1 MKLLAI
7 SDHYI
12 CESFMRDGLAALS
25 QRGIEIEV
33 RPWEHP
39 TLEELQE
46 ANLLIEQHG
55 PNMIEMPQHIF
66 EGLEQFDAIV
76 VQFAPVGRKMIEAA
90 GRLRWIGVLR
100 GGIENIDKPVA
111 DEKGVTIINT
121 PGRNARAVAE
131 CTVGLILGEI
141 RNLARSHAELRQGN
155 WTRDYPN
162 GLEIPELFGKT
173 VGLVGLGAIG
183 RLVAH
188 FLTAFGSKIIA
199 YDPFA
204 QGETENVEMV
214 DLPTLLRN
222 SDIVSI
228 HARYSQET
236 HHLIGKEQ
244 LALMKP
250 KAVLINTARS
260 GLVDEKA
267 LVECLRNR
275 QIMGA
280 ALDVFDEEPIPPGH
294 PFLLLDNVTITPHL
308 AGSTIDAF
316 LNSPRLWVEIA
327 IQKGLTG

>member
-12 CESFMRDGLAALS
+12 PESFMLGGLSALAEL
-25 QRGIEIEV
+25 GMDIEI

-46 ANLLIEQHG
+46 ANLLVEQKG
-55 PNMIEMPQHIF
+55 ANAIEMPQRF
-66 EGLEQFDAIV
+66 LDGLEQFDAIV

-90 GRLRWIGVLR
+90 GRLQLIGVLR
-100 GGIENIDKPVA
+100 GGIENVDQNAAEERKI
-111 DEKGVTIINT
+111 TILNT

-131 CTVGLILGEI
+131 CTVGLILSEI
-141 RNLARSHAELRQGN
+141 RNLARSYAELRKGN

-162 GLEIPELFGKT
+162 RAEIPELCGKT
-173 VGLVGLGAIG
+173 VGLVGYGAIA
-183 RLVAH
+183 RLVAQY
-188 FLTAFGSKIIA
+188 LTAFGSKILA
-199 YDPFA
+199 YDPYV
-204 QGETENVEMV
+204 QGETGNVEIV
-214 DLPTLLRN
+214 DLPTLLKS
-222 SDIVSI
+222 SDIVSL
-228 HARYSQET
+228 HARYSKET

-250 KAVLINTARS
+250 SAVLINTARS

-267 LVECLRNR
+267 LVESLQKR

-280 ALDVFDEEPIPPGH
+280 ALDVFDEEPLPQGH
-294 PFLLLDNVTITPHL
+294 PLLSLDNATITPHL

-316 LNSPRLWVEIA
+316 LNSPKLWAERA
-327 IQKGLTG
+327 IQMGLIR